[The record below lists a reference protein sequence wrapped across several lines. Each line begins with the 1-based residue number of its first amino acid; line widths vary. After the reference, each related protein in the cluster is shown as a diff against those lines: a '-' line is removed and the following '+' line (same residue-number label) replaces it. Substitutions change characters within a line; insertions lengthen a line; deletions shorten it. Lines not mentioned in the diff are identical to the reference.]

1 MEEQQRRA
9 ANALYNT
16 PDIIST
22 ETVHQSLT
30 ADGFLKH
37 TVFPTLCECNFLT
50 VAV

>member
-9 ANALYNT
+9 ANAVYT

-22 ETVHQSLT
+22 EPVHQSLT

-37 TVFPTLCECNFLT
+37 TVFPTLCECYFLT